1 METFLNYYQK
11 TIQQQI
17 AAADVFLRT
26 EPQPFPLKKAA
37 KILHISVEE
46 ATRILQKNGNKAIDK
61 DDFLHLMQQGSTPF
75 CRMFRRELES
85 GLPKAY
91 TAEQISF
98 IYDLDISVVLC
109 AMERIGFSKVQ
120 EPLLPLLFD
129 AIPLSDTQY
138 RL

>member
-17 AAADVFLRT
+17 ADADVFLRT

-37 KILHISVEE
+37 GVLHMPVEE
-46 ATRILQKNGNKAIDK
+46 ATGILQKNRNKAISR
-61 DDFLHLMQQGSTPF
+61 DDFLHLMQKGSSPF

-85 GLPKAY
+85 GLPTIY
-91 TAEQISF
+91 TAEQVSF

-109 AMERIGFSKVQ
+109 AMEQTGLSQIA

-138 RL
+138 QL